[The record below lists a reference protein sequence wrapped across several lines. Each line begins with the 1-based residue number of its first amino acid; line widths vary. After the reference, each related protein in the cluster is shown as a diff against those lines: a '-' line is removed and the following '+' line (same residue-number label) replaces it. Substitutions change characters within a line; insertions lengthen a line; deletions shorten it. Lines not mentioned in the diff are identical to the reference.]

1 VRASQQNQA
10 VQDMKTARE
19 FTLEHT
25 TETKR
30 MADEITTSILIV
42 DDLPDKILVYRSVL
56 EELGQKIVTATSG
69 AEALKQVLRNDFA
82 VILLDVNMPD
92 MDGFETARL
101 IRQRRL
107 SAHVPIIFL
116 TAFADEVRTAEGY
129 ATGGV
134 DYLPTPVIPE
144 ILRAKVR
151 VFVDLFRMRQQV
163 AMQAE
168 EQARRAAAED
178 AARRSEFLAEASR
191 AVSGSLDVE
200 TTLADLAKLT
210 VPLLADFTATSLVN
224 SAGEFGR
231 TRWTWSTA
239 EGQGGTVMTPGGPI
253 GRIREAVERAAR
265 TGQVQHLTT
274 LDEPA
279 ISYFPAW
286 DSAQPRPVFALS
298 SALALPLV
306 ARGTTL
312 GVLLLGIGPSTRSFD
327 SQDVVMIEDLAARA
341 GIALDNA
348 LLVRDIRENDL
359 RKDEFLA
366 MLAHELRNPLAPI
379 RTGLDLLDAGG
390 SEAAIIEPMR
400 RQVEHLVR
408 LVDDLLDVSRITRGT
423 IDLQREVIDLRRIV
437 NGAVETSR
445 PLLEAHEHSLTIS
458 LPNEPLIVD
467 GDPVRLTQILTNL
480 LNNAARYTPDGGH
493 ISLSASREGSDV
505 VLRVHDTG
513 AGITG
518 EMLSKIFDLFVQADR
533 SLDRAKGGLGIGL
546 TLVRRLV
553 EMHGGSVQAFS
564 EGAGCG
570 SEFQVRLPLCDE
582 SVESSPVGE
591 DSSAAGLEPVQCR
604 ILVVDDNVDAA
615 STLGMLLRLDGH
627 EVRLAHDGV
636 AALAVAEQFAP
647 EVVLLDI
654 GLPKLDGYEVARR
667 LREQPGGED
676 ALLIAISGYG
686 QEEDRRRAQQ
696 AGFDH
701 HLTKPVD
708 FAVLRSV
715 LPHENSS
722 VAINSNP

>member
-1 VRASQQNQA
+1 
-10 VQDMKTARE
+10 
-19 FTLEHT
+19 
-25 TETKR
+25 
-30 MADEITTSILIV
+30 MADDITTSILIV

-69 AEALKQVLRNDFA
+69 AEALKQILRNDFA

-151 VFVDLFRMRQQV
+151 VFVDLYRMRQQV

-168 EQARRAAAED
+168 EQARCAAAEQ

-200 TTLADLAKLT
+200 ATLADLAELT
-210 VPLLADFTATSLVN
+210 VPLLADLAATSLVN
-224 SAGEFGR
+224 SVGELGR
-231 TRWTWSTA
+231 TRWTWSSA
-239 EGQGGTVMTPGGPI
+239 DGKEGSTIVSGRSRRPDHGDHRSGCSHETGPASD
-253 GRIREAVERAAR
+253 GSRRASRELLPCVGHSSPSACPRAVERTGTAA
-265 TGQVQHLTT
+265 GG
-274 LDEPA
+274 A
-279 ISYFPAW
+279 GA
-286 DSAQPRPVFALS
+286 
-298 SALALPLV
+298 
-306 ARGTTL
+306 TL
-312 GVLLLGIGPSTRSFD
+312 GVLLLAIGPSARSFD
-327 SQDVVMIEDLAARA
+327 PQDVVMIEDLAARA

-379 RTGLDLLDAGG
+379 RSGLDVLDASG
-390 SEAAIIEPMR
+390 SDAAVVDPMR

-408 LVDDLLDVSRITRGT
+408 LVDDLLDVSRITQGT
-423 IDLQREVIDLRRIV
+423 IYLQREVLDLRRIAGV
-437 NGAVETSR
+437 AVDTSR
-445 PLLEAHEHSLTIS
+445 PLLDSHDHALQVS
-458 LPNEPLIVD
+458 LPEGPLIVE

-480 LNNAARYTPDGGH
+480 LNNAARYTEDGGH
-493 ISLSASREGSDV
+493 ISLSAAREGGDAV
-505 VLRVHDTG
+505 VRVRDTG
-513 AGITG
+513 AGISG
-518 EMLSKIFDLFVQADR
+518 EMLTKIFDLFVQADR

-553 EMHGGSVQAFS
+553 EMHDGSVQAFS
-564 EGAGCG
+564 SGAGLG
-570 SEFQVRLPLCDE
+570 SEFVVRLPVCEEALD
-582 SVESSPVGE
+582 PVPVNG
-591 DSSAAGLEPVQCR
+591 DAGSAAVEPVRCR
-604 ILVVDDNVDAA
+604 ILVVDDNIDAA

-627 EVRLAHDGV
+627 EIRLAHDGL
-636 AALAVAEQFAP
+636 AALEVAETFSP

-654 GLPKLDGYEVARR
+654 GLPKLDGYEVAKR
-667 LREQPGGED
+667 LREQPHGEE

-686 QEEDRRRAQQ
+686 QEEDRRHAHQ
-696 AGFDH
+696 AGFDR

-715 LPHENSS
+715 LPHVKS
-722 VAINSNP
+722 VATSANQ

>member
-1 VRASQQNQA
+1 
-10 VQDMKTARE
+10 M
-19 FTLEHT
+19 
-25 TETKR
+25 TETQR
-30 MADEITTSILIV
+30 MADDITTSILIV

-151 VFVDLFRMRQQV
+151 VFVDLYRMRQQV

-200 TTLADLAKLT
+200 ATLSDLARLT
-210 VPLLADFTATSLVN
+210 VPLLADLAATTLVN

-231 TRWTWSTA
+231 TRWTWSNA
-239 EGQGGTVMTPGGPI
+239 DGKGGTATTSAGPL
-253 GRIREAVERAAR
+253 GRILTAVERAAR
-265 TGQVQHLTT
+265 TRQVQHLTD

-279 ISYFPAW
+279 VSYFSEW
-286 DSAQPRPVFALS
+286 DAAHPRPVFALS
-298 SALALPLV
+298 CALALPLV
-306 ARGTTL
+306 ARGATL
-312 GVLLLGIGPSTRSFD
+312 GVLLLGIGPSGRRFD
-327 SQDVVMIEDLAARA
+327 PQDVVMIEDLAARA

-348 LLVRDIRENDL
+348 LLVRDIRESDL

-366 MLAHELRNPLAPI
+366 MLAHELRNPLAPV
-379 RTGLDLLDAGG
+379 RSGLDLLEASGSDA
-390 SEAAIIEPMR
+390 AVVEPMR

-408 LVDDLLDVSRITRGT
+408 LVDDLLDVSRITQGM
-423 IDLQREVIDLRRIV
+423 IDLQREVLDLRRIA
-437 NGAVETSR
+437 GAAVETSR
-445 PLLEAHEHSLTIS
+445 PVLDAHDHSLQVS
-458 LPNEPLIVD
+458 LPDEPLTVE
-467 GDPVRLTQILTNL
+467 GDPVRLTQVLTNL
-480 LNNAARYTPDGGH
+480 LNNAARYTDDGGQ
-493 ISLSASREGSDV
+493 ISLSAAREGSDA
-505 VLRVHDTG
+505 VLRVRDTG
-513 AGITG
+513 AGISG
-518 EMLSKIFDLFVQADR
+518 EMLSRIFDLFVQADR

-553 EMHGGSVQAFS
+553 EMHNGSVQAFS
-564 EGAGCG
+564 AGPGLG
-570 SEFQVRLPLCDE
+570 SEFVIRLPMSE
-582 SVESSPVGE
+582 E
-591 DSSAAGLEPVQCR
+591 ALEPVQVNGNAGSAAVEPVPCR
-604 ILVVDDNVDAA
+604 ILVVDDNIDAA

-627 EVRLAHDGV
+627 VTRLAHDGM
-636 AALAVAEQFAP
+636 AALEVAEQFAP
-647 EVVLLDI
+647 DVVLLDI
-654 GLPKLDGYEVARR
+654 GLPKLDGYEVAKR
-667 LREQPGGED
+667 LRAQPGGED
-676 ALLIAISGYG
+676 TVLIAISGYG
-686 QEEDRRRAQQ
+686 QEEDRRRAHQ
-696 AGFDH
+696 AGFNR

-708 FAVLRSV
+708 FEVLRSA
-715 LPHENSS
+715 LPHVSS
-722 VAINSNP
+722 VTANANQ